1 MHEMMEIGNVG
12 LGSMH
17 EKVEIGNGGLGL
29 IV

>member
-1 MHEMMEIGNVG
+1 MHEMVEIGKVG